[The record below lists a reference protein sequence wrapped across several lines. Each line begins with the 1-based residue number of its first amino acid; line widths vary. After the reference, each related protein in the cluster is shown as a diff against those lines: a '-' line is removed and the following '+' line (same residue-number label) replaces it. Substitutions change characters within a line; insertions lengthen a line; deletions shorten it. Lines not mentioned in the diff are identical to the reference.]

1 MRLCFFSKQ
10 IPSLILAVV
19 IQGPIMN
26 ANLAARDHKTQT
38 ATQKASHE
46 ISITGE
52 VIDPSCFLIHGA
64 QGIKHKSCAQMCA
77 KGGTTL
83 TILDEKTN
91 MLYIPVAIE
100 HGKNP
105 NDPLLPYAGDRV
117 TAIGIGIVKNG
128 YHGIVIKS
136 VSFAGEK
143 NAEEKK

>member
-10 IPSLILAVV
+10 TPFLILAVV
-19 IQGPIMN
+19 IQSLIMN
-26 ANLAARDHKTQT
+26 ANLAARDHEPQT
-38 ATQKASHE
+38 ATQKASLE

-83 TILDEKTN
+83 TVLDEKTN
-91 MLYIPVAIE
+91 TLYIPVAPE

-105 NDPLLPYAGDRV
+105 NDPLLPYAGARV
-117 TAIGIGIVKNG
+117 TAMGIALVKNG

-136 VSFAGEK
+136 VSPASQP